1 MKKRKKADKNSLTLV
16 EHLTE
21 LRNRILYMA
30 VIFLGCTLL
39 AYQFSEVLVK
49 DMIGIAPE
57 VSFVF
62 ISPAELL
69 LSYIKIA
76 VIMGLTVSA
85 PFLITQIWL
94 FVSPALEKKE
104 RRTLVFSL
112 IFGTVFF
119 ILGAVF
125 AYLLVLPM
133 MIQFFM
139 GFQMEGIEEMISF
152 ESYLSLILSTVLSFG
167 IIFELP
173 SIMVILARFGI
184 VTTAF
189 MRKYRKYIVLVIFIA
204 AAVLTPP
211 DVISQVMLAMPMLL
225 LFEVGLLF
233 ATMAEKKKKKKLK
246 AAESF

>member
-49 DMIGIAPE
+49 DMISIAPE

-233 ATMAEKKKKKKLK
+233 ATMAEKKKKKLK

>member
-49 DMIGIAPE
+49 DMISIAPE

-211 DVISQVMLAMPMLL
+211 DVISQVMLAMPMLF

-233 ATMAEKKKKKKLK
+233 ASMAEKKKKKLK

>member
-49 DMIGIAPE
+49 DMISIAPE

-233 ATMAEKKKKKKLK
+233 ASMAEKKKKKLK